1 MRNVEL
7 RRNDDILIVDLLKYK
22 IFGNSYN
29 TRLLEGDIIYL
40 NEYDEYIDIYGG
52 VKNVGRY
59 EFVKNEKLNE
69 IIDIAGGFSFHPN
82 KLNVEIS
89 RFSDNDEEFKVLIN
103 DFEILNQTLLYP
115 YDPLLLPS
123 VKPRVLSKLPMFITH
138 S

>member
-1 MRNVEL
+1 MT
-7 RRNDDILIVDLLKYK
+7 ILLLKYK

-69 IIDIAGGFSFHPN
+69 IIDIAGSFSFHPN
-82 KLNVEIS
+82 K
-89 RFSDNDEEFKVLIN
+89 
-103 DFEILNQTLLYP
+103 
-115 YDPLLLPS
+115 
-123 VKPRVLSKLPMFITH
+123 FI
-138 S
+138 